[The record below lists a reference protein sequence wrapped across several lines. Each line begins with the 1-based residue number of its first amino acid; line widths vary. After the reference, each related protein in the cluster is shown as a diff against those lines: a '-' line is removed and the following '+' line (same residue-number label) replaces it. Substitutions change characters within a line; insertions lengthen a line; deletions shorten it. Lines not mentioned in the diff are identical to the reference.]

1 MGELNLVVVWR
12 SSLVQLLVE
21 WHQWQHL
28 VVFFSI
34 LMLISEKIKIKIK
47 TFMKDVENF
56 ITSEFKKPTSLSSSI
71 LKT

>member
-34 LMLISEKIKIKIK
+34 LMLILEKINKINK
-47 TFMKDVENF
+47 N
-56 ITSEFKKPTSLSSSI
+56 KK
-71 LKT
+71 